1 MNSVNL
7 SKRLEQV
14 ADYVEKGARLADIGS
29 DHAYLPCFLAEKEE
43 IEYAIAGEVVDGP
56 FQNAV
61 KEVKYKGL
69 TDKID
74 VRLGDGLM
82 VVNAEDQIDTITIAG
97 MGGALIRSILE
108 KGQAEDKI
116 TGSEML
122 ILQPNVFEETVRC
135 FLMDNQYEITAESI
149 LEENDKI
156 YEIIKAV
163 PAEAPV
169 HYSKKECLFGPF
181 LGREKSDVFKEKWAQ
196 QLKTDQFILGQIEKS
211 KDPDPKRIAD
221 LKEEITLIKEM
232 IT

>member
-135 FLMDNQYEITAESI
+135 FLMDNQYEIKAESI